1 MKRAPLRIAI
11 VTPARRGSLQG
22 NRVTALRWARI
33 LRDLGAR
40 VTVTTEYSGQRA
52 DLLIAMHARRG
63 AAAVSRFAAAHPGR
77 PIVVALTGTDLYRDL
92 PRSRKAARALEQA
105 ARIVVLQPP
114 ARDRLAPHLRA
125 KTRVIYQSV
134 KRTVRRKRRAAR
146 SFDVCFLGH
155 LRAVKDPFRA
165 ALAARLLPP
174 ESRIRI
180 VAAGRALEAGMARR
194 ARAEER
200 RNPRYRWLGELSHAR
215 VLALLARSR
224 LLVLSSRLEGG
235 ANALSEALAVGV
247 PALASDVEGS
257 SGILG
262 PDYPGLFPV
271 AHTRRLTALLSRAES
286 DSAFYR
292 ELERRC
298 HRLAPLVAPAR
309 ELRSW
314 KKLLAELERPRNR
327 GFSQ

>member
-1 MKRAPLRIAI
+1 M
-11 VTPARRGSLQG
+11 
-22 NRVTALRWARI
+22 RWARI

-40 VTVTTEYSGQRA
+40 VTVSTEDSGEPA
-52 DLLIAMHARRG
+52 DLLIAMHARRCGG
-63 AAAVSRFAAAHPGR
+63 AVARFAAAYPNR

-92 PRSRKAARALEQA
+92 PRSRKARRALELA
-105 ARIVVLQPP
+105 SRIVVLQPS

-125 KTRVIYQSV
+125 KTRVVYQSV
-134 KRTVRRKRRAAR
+134 GRVGRRRRRSTR

-165 ALAARLLPP
+165 ALAARLLAP

-180 VAAGRALEAGMARR
+180 VAAGRVLEAGMERR

-200 RNPRYRWLGELSHAR
+200 RNPRYRWLGELSHGRA
-215 VLALLARSR
+215 LALLERSR

-235 ANALSEALAVGV
+235 ANVLSEALALGV
-247 PALASDVEGS
+247 PVLASDVEGS

-262 PDYPGLFPV
+262 ADYPGLFPV
-271 AHTRRLTALLSRAES
+271 GHTRGLTALLSRAES
-286 DSAFYR
+286 DPAFYR

-298 HRLAPLVAPAR
+298 RRLAPLVAPAR
-309 ELRSW
+309 ERQSW
-314 KKLLAELERPRNR
+314 KKLLAEMGYPRKHGSSGYHSLAKYAVR
-327 GFSQ
+327 R